1 MRTKSPILAL
11 LTLALCAGSGVAKV
25 RVAASITDL
34 ASIASYVGGDRVDAF
49 SIARGYDDPHNV
61 EVLPS
66 YMVKVSR
73 ADLYLKVGLGL
84 DQWANLIVD
93 GTRNAKVKMVDCSGQ
108 VQVLEK
114 PTGRVSA
121 EQGDVHPEGN
131 PHYWLD
137 PAAGVAAARVIA
149 KALTNADPDGAA
161 LFAQNLDRF
170 AAEAEQRMAGWKK
183 QIGQGAPIITY
194 HKSWEYLEAAFG
206 LELVGNVEPVPGIPP
221 TAAHLKDLVDVI
233 KSRGVKLIIQEPY
246 FPDDAGQ
253 FLQRETGVKVLT
265 LWPSCKGTASGDY
278 FQHLDDL
285 VNQIAA
291 VI

>member
-1 MRTKSPILAL
+1 MPTKSLIPAL
-11 LTLALCAGSGVAKV
+11 LTLALCAGSGAAKV

-34 ASIASYVGGDRVDAF
+34 ASIASYIGGDRVDAF
-49 SIARGYDDPHNV
+49 AIARGSDDPHNV

-93 GTRNAKVKMVDCSGQ
+93 GTRNAKVRMVDCSQ
-108 VQVLEK
+108 RVKVLEK

-121 EQGDVHPEGN
+121 ELGDAHPEGN
-131 PHYWLD
+131 PHYWLA
-137 PAAGVAAARVIA
+137 PAGGVAAAEAIA
-149 KALTNADPDGAA
+149 EALTRADPDGAS
-161 LFAQNLDRF
+161 LFAQNLERF
-170 AAEAEQRMAGWKK
+170 TAEADQRMPGWK
-183 QIGQGAPIITY
+183 QRIPPGAPIITY
-194 HKSWEYLEAAFG
+194 HKSWEYLESAFG
-206 LELVGNVEPVPGIPP
+206 LELAGNVEPVPGIPP
-221 TAAHLKDLVDVI
+221 TAAHLKELVDII
-233 KSRGVKLIIQEPY
+233 KSRGVKLVIQEPY

-253 FLQRETGVKVLT
+253 FLTRQTGVKILK
-265 LWPSCKGTASGDY
+265 LWPSCQGTAPGDY

-285 VNQIAA
+285 VSQIAA